1 MPATLEDVAKAA
13 GVSTATVSY
22 VINAAKP
29 VSAATRA
36 RVEAAIAE
44 LGYRPSPSARSLRTG
59 QHHMLGLLLPDLA
72 NPFFPALAQAVAE
85 TARALGYGLML
96 SESGSDSA
104 SEEQALSAMQQRV
117 DGIVWVPETR
127 QPDTRPYR
135 PTVVI
140 DRVGPDLQAFD
151 SVSSDHRMG
160 GRLLA
165 RAIRELGHRRIGLLA
180 GPADSVSARQRRE
193 ALCAELGDI
202 QPEWVLEVP
211 YSSELPAA
219 ALGRL
224 LQAGPTLIVA
234 ANDAVAI
241 AALRAL
247 KAHGRRVPEDV
258 SLLGFDDIPWAT
270 LVDPPLSTVSQPVR
284 AIGRSAVELLH
295 RRLGDQGGA
304 PTHLVLPVEYVA
316 RGSTR
321 RLRPEELRA

>member
-1 MPATLEDVAKAA
+1 MPATLEDVARAA

-85 TARALGYGLML
+85 TARELGYGLML

-104 SEEQALSAMQQRV
+104 SEDQALQAMQQRV

-127 QPDTRPYR
+127 NPDTRPYR

-140 DRVGPDLQAFD
+140 DRVGPDLLEFD
-151 SVSSDHRMG
+151 SVSSDHSLG

-165 RAIRELGHRRIGLLA
+165 RTIRELGHRRIGLLA

-193 ALCAELGDI
+193 ALCTELGELR
-202 QPEWVLEVP
+202 PEWVLEVP
-211 YSSELPAA
+211 YSSELPEAA
-219 ALGRL
+219 VEL
-224 LQAGPTLIVA
+224 LRHTEVSLIVA

-241 AALRAL
+241 GALRLL
-247 KAHGRRVPEDV
+247 KACGRRVPEDV
-258 SLLGFDDIPWAT
+258 SLIGFDDIPWAV

-295 RRLGDQGGA
+295 RRLAAPGGK
-304 PTHLVLPVEYVA
+304 PTHLVLPVEYVG

-321 RLRPEELRA
+321 PQARKDLVA